1 MRHTSLCRSW
11 VPVLAILCLLV
22 AVSASAGVP
31 TEEVR
36 TVVEKVQKILND
48 PELKSAAKKQQ
59 RLDQLR
65 QVIYPKFDFV
75 EMAKRSLGSHW
86 RRRSPEEQREFVK
99 VFTNLLENAYADSI
113 DSYNGEKV
121 VIQDEKQD
129 KNFAEVDTKI
139 VTPKG
144 EEFAVNY
151 KMHEADGSW
160 KVYDVVIENISL
172 VNNYRSQFNRVI
184 AKSSYDD
191 LLQRMKEKQFNA
203 PGKKAK
209 S

>member
-1 MRHTSLCRSW
+1 MINKLLKSSWISFAIVSLLAA
-11 VPVLAILCLLV
+11 VPAR
-22 AVSASAGVP
+22 AGDP
-31 TEEVR
+31 AEELR
-36 TVVEKVQKILND
+36 AAVEKVQKILND
-48 PELKSAAKKQQ
+48 PQLKSEGKKQE

-86 RRRSPEEQREFVK
+86 RRRSTEEQREFVE
-99 VFTNLLENAYADSI
+99 VFRELLENSYVSSL
-113 DSYNGEKV
+113 DSYDGEKV
-121 VIQDEKQD
+121 VIQDKKQD

-139 VTPKG
+139 VTKKG
-144 EEFAVNY
+144 EEFSVNY
-151 KMHEADGSW
+151 KMHETDGNW
-160 KVYDVVIENISL
+160 KVYDVVIENISI

-184 AKSSYDD
+184 AKSSYED
-191 LLQRMKEKQFNA
+191 LVRNMKEKQFEA

>member
-1 MRHTSLCRSW
+1 MTNKLLQSSW
-11 VPVLAILCLLV
+11 IVLAIVCLFA
-22 AVSASAGVP
+22 AVPARAGDP
-31 TEEVR
+31 AEELR
-36 TVVEKVQKILND
+36 AAVEKVQKILSD
-48 PELKSAAKKQQ
+48 PQLKSEGKKQE

-86 RRRSPEEQREFVK
+86 RRRSPEEQREFVE
-99 VFTNLLENAYADSI
+99 VFRELLENSYVASI
-113 DSYNGEKV
+113 DSYDGEKV

-139 VTPKG
+139 VTKKG
-144 EEFAVNY
+144 EEFSVNY
-151 KMHEADGSW
+151 KMHEADGNW
-160 KVYDVVIENISL
+160 KVYDVVIENISI

-184 AKSSYDD
+184 ARSSYED
-191 LLQRMKEKQFNA
+191 LVRNMKEKQFDA

>member
-1 MRHTSLCRSW
+1 MINKLLKSSW
-11 VPVLAILCLLV
+11 ILFAIVCLLA
-22 AVSASAGVP
+22 AVPARAGDP
-31 TEEVR
+31 AEELR
-36 TVVEKVQKILND
+36 AAVEKVQKILND
-48 PELKSAAKKQQ
+48 PQLKSEGKKQE

-86 RRRSPEEQREFVK
+86 RRRSPEEQREFIE
-99 VFTNLLENAYADSI
+99 VFRELLENSYVSSL
-113 DSYNGEKV
+113 DSYDGEKV
-121 VIQDEKQD
+121 VIQDKKQD

-139 VTPKG
+139 VTKKG
-144 EEFAVNY
+144 EEFSANY
-151 KMHEADGSW
+151 KMHETDGNW
-160 KVYDVVIENISL
+160 KVYDVVIENISI

-184 AKSSYDD
+184 ARSSYED
-191 LLQRMKEKQFNA
+191 LLRNMKEKQFDA

>member
-1 MRHTSLCRSW
+1 MIHKLLKSSW
-11 VPVLAILCLLV
+11 ILLAIVFLF
-22 AVSASAGVP
+22 AAATAHAGDP
-31 TEEVR
+31 AEELRV
-36 TVVEKVQKILND
+36 VVEKVQKILSD
-48 PELKSAAKKQQ
+48 PQLKSEGKKQE

-86 RRRSPEEQREFVK
+86 RRRSPEEQREFVQL
-99 VFTNLLENAYADSI
+99 FRELLENSYVGNI
-113 DSYNGEKV
+113 DSYDGEKV
-121 VIQDEKQD
+121 VIQDKRVD

-139 VTPKG
+139 VTKNG
-144 EEFAVNY
+144 EEFSVNY
-151 KMHEADGSW
+151 KMHEADGNW
-160 KVYDVVIENISL
+160 KVYDVVIENISI

-184 AKSSYDD
+184 AKSSYED
-191 LLQRMKEKQFNA
+191 LVRNMKEKQFEA